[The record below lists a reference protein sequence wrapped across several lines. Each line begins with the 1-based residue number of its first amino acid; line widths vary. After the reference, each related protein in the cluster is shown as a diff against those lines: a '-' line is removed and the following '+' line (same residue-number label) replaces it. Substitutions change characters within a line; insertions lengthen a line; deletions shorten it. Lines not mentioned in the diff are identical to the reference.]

1 MLEKVKNNLAPAM
14 VVTFVLLKVVL
25 GLVEL
30 PHYTKESTVLPWLA
44 LGLILIVLAIGIK
57 IYQQKIM
64 FLRKGLKTQLEALLL
79 WVVTVV
85 FIIFTWSLCDALG
98 WNIGEKVLIVVC
110 EVLETFLIVLLTE
123 PTFISKMEF
132 YGFAGALSVNVIAL
146 SLKTVGF
153 IQDDSHP
160 AHKDIVLLN
169 LSTQIALAII
179 LLDAL
184 QRSYEKHAKI
194 HRE

>member
-1 MLEKVKNNLAPAM
+1 
-14 VVTFVLLKVVL
+14 
-25 GLVEL
+25 
-30 PHYTKESTVLPWLA
+30 
-44 LGLILIVLAIGIK
+44 
-57 IYQQKIM
+57 
-64 FLRKGLKTQLEALLL
+64 
-79 WVVTVV
+79 
-85 FIIFTWSLCDALG
+85 
-98 WNIGEKVLIVVC
+98 
-110 EVLETFLIVLLTE
+110 
-123 PTFISKMEF
+123 MEF

-153 IQDDSHP
+153 IQDDSRP

-184 QRSYEKHAKI
+184 QKSYEKHAKI